1 MPYCSSMKS
10 IACLDLDGQMENSD
24 GEYEKSEKVGW
35 WPFALIVFGVSA
47 LWLGSPFLI
56 EGIVVNWE
64 FQKHGV
70 FGDSFGAVNA
80 LFSGLAFTGLF
91 YAILLQRKELE
102 LQRREL
108 RSTRKVLQSQKHE
121 AEKQNATLA
130 QQTFENTFFQLL
142 RHHVEIMND
151 MKTSIGGVSH
161 SGRACFEI
169 YFERMVSN
177 YNNISSN
184 PSVERSDVLKTVV
197 ENLAPSMDQSVGHY
211 LRSLHNILD
220 FIDTSQ
226 VEQKSRYA
234 RFVTDQL
241 SSSELSVILYCSMFA
256 DKYRTLKALLERY
269 SVLRNITQHDLL
281 ERVEYKS
288 HYLESAFRQEN

>member
-1 MPYCSSMKS
+1 MKS
-10 IACLDLDGQMENSD
+10 IACLDLDGQMENNDS
-24 GEYEKSEKVGW
+24 EYEKSEKVSW

-56 EGIVVNWE
+56 ERIVVNWE
-64 FQKHGV
+64 FQKLGV

-142 RHHVEIMND
+142 RHHVEITND
-151 MKTSIGGVSH
+151 MKTSTPGLSH
-161 SGRACFEI
+161 TGRACFEI
-169 YFERMVSN
+169 YFERMVSS
-177 YNNISSN
+177 YSNISSN

-197 ENLAPSMDQSVGHY
+197 ENLTPSMDQSVGHY

-226 VEQKSRYA
+226 VEQKRRYA

-241 SSSELSVILYCSMFA
+241 SSSELSVILYCCMFA

-269 SVLRNITQHDLL
+269 SVLRNITQYDLL